1 MEKLLAEAELKIKRL
16 EEEIVRLKRSLKVRE
31 DMFFELMLKEVAR
44 KNGGRT
50 RE

>member
-31 DMFFELMLKEVAR
+31 DMFFDMVLKEVAR
-44 KNGGRT
+44 KNGGRN